1 MRVQSQFE
9 RNICA
14 VAARSAA
21 IMMAAGILLAGCDGK
36 SNSGAPQKA
45 VTESN
50 ASQVAPNVTLSASQL
65 SAVKIIPASLHL
77 FHNTREAVGSVTFMQ
92 DPSIIQAESTLLS
105 AAATNA
111 VTGKELQR
119 ARDLFSTKG
128 VSQRELEQ
136 ATSDQQTAKSALEA
150 ARNAL
155 RVLGKTDGEIDNII
169 AARTIGPS
177 YPQRLGVK
185 WILANA
191 SEGDARSFQLGQP
204 VRVSVGAIPGHE
216 FIGKV
221 SEIYAV
227 VDPNTHR
234 VSVRAEV
241 SDPNNELRSGML
253 ADVAVQVQ
261 RPIEALSI
269 PVNGAV
275 REGDGTM
282 TAWVTSDRRRFVQR
296 TIETGLRDDGQVQ
309 ILKGIRQ
316 GDLVVSDGAIFLDNM
331 LQAPTGD

>member
-1 MRVQSQFE
+1 MRVQSQLE

-14 VAARSAA
+14 GAARSVVIIIAA
-21 IMMAAGILLAGCDGK
+21 AVLLAGCDRK
-36 SNSGAPQKA
+36 SSSGAPQKA
-45 VTESN
+45 ATASN
-50 ASQVAPNVTLSASQL
+50 ASQAPNVTLSTSQL
-65 SAVKIIPASLHL
+65 SAVKIVPASLYL
-77 FHNTREAVGSVTFMQ
+77 FHNTREAVGSVTFAQ
-92 DPSIIQAESTLLS
+92 DPSIVQAESTLLS

-111 VTGKELQR
+111 VTQKELQR

-136 ATSDQQTAKSALEA
+136 ATSDQQTAKSALDA

-155 RVLGKTDGEIDNII
+155 RILGKTDGEIDNII
-169 AARTIGPS
+169 AAKTIGTS
-177 YPQRLGVK
+177 YPQRPGIK

-191 SEGDARSFQLGQP
+191 SEGDARAFQLGQP
-204 VRVSVGAIPGHE
+204 VRVIIGAVPGHD

-241 SDPNNELRSGML
+241 NDPNNELRSGML

-261 RPIEALSI
+261 KPIEAVSI

-296 TIETGLRDDGQVQ
+296 TIETGLRDDGRVQ

-316 GDLVVSDGAIFLDNM
+316 GDLTVSDGAIFLDNM